1 MIAKLFS
8 LAFIS
13 TFAASAPLSVPTTDA
28 DTTAPGS
35 IFASLK
41 RSSLNNIM
49 QLMAPLLAN
58 EMIQGK
64 GFVDVL
70 HKEFMGVGINVDAY
84 NITTVSSNFD
94 HSLLWKEGANDTLI
108 FTFSGFDI
116 NGTLEGNV
124 TGLPGQKCT
133 LKEFNVVNISV
144 VAEIALPQTDA
155 HDGIHW
161 QIVGRP
167 QISLGALELK
177 VKQFTWQIAL
187 NKVMP
192 MVVSGINYGLSFAE
206 GIVEGLVWN
215 FNQKLASG
223 NPEMLVSVAAL
234 NADLNL
240 TTPRAPSLSSETD
253 LIQVWLDGRFVNAA
267 TMVQTIDVNTVEP
280 VRNTEHK

>member
-58 EMIQGK
+58 EMLQGK

-70 HKEFMGVGINVDAY
+70 HKEIMGVGINVDAY
-84 NITTVSSNFD
+84 NITTVSSSFD
-94 HSLLWKEGANDTLI
+94 HSLLWKEGVDDTLV

-124 TGLPGQKCT
+124 TGLPG
-133 LKEFNVVNISV
+133 
-144 VAEIALPQTDA
+144 
-155 HDGIHW
+155 
-161 QIVGRP
+161 
-167 QISLGALELK
+167 
-177 VKQFTWQIAL
+177 
-187 NKVMP
+187 
-192 MVVSGINYGLSFAE
+192 
-206 GIVEGLVWN
+206 
-215 FNQKLASG
+215 
-223 NPEMLVSVAAL
+223 
-234 NADLNL
+234 
-240 TTPRAPSLSSETD
+240 
-253 LIQVWLDGRFVNAA
+253 
-267 TMVQTIDVNTVEP
+267 
-280 VRNTEHK
+280 

>member
-1 MIAKLFS
+1 M
-8 LAFIS
+8 
-13 TFAASAPLSVPTTDA
+13 
-28 DTTAPGS
+28 
-35 IFASLK
+35 
-41 RSSLNNIM
+41 
-49 QLMAPLLAN
+49 
-58 EMIQGK
+58 
-64 GFVDVL
+64 
-70 HKEFMGVGINVDAY
+70 
-84 NITTVSSNFD
+84 
-94 HSLLWKEGANDTLI
+94 
-108 FTFSGFDI
+108 
-116 NGTLEGNV
+116 
-124 TGLPGQKCT
+124 
-133 LKEFNVVNISV
+133 NVVNISV
-144 VAEIALPQTDA
+144 EVELALPQTA
-155 HDGIHW
+155 AKDGIHW

-223 NPEMLVSVAAL
+223 NPELLVGVSAL

-267 TMVQTIDVNTVEP
+267 TMVQTMDVNTVEP
-280 VRNTEHK
+280 VRNTEHKQFD